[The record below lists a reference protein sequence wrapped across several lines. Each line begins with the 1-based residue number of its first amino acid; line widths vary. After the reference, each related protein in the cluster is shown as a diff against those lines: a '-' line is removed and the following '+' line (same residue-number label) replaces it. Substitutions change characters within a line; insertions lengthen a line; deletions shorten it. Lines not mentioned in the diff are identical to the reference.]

1 MQPGGAPDTHVTAEQ
16 LFTEFEAADAPP
28 PGLDDDKPTRQGKEI
43 KRGQLRDIWRR
54 YKRNK
59 LAVVGL
65 GILVVLLF
73 IAIFEPWL
81 TPYDPFEQN
90 LLNTRKQPDSEHWF
104 GTDTLGRDLFSGIL
118 YGTRLA
124 MIVGVTVVFLS
135 LLVGVTAGA
144 IAGYRGKGLDSLIM
158 RTTDI
163 FLAFPYLIGAILVVR
178 IIGDSVFGVIMALAV
193 LAWPT
198 SARLMRGQV
207 LALRESEYVEA
218 ARSVGASDTRIVI
231 RHILPNAIAPV
242 LIYAF
247 TTIGVA
253 VVAMASLAFLGV
265 GVPPDTPEWGR
276 LITQAL
282 PYLRQDG
289 MTYMWLSP
297 SLAIVVTT
305 LGFAF
310 VADGLRDSLD
320 PKLR

>member
-1 MQPGGAPDTHVTAEQ
+1 MSIGGGVPEVAPERLLAPTQPPETPEEPEGGAPSGDRV
-16 LFTEFEAADAPP
+16 
-28 PGLDDDKPTRQGKEI
+28 

-59 LAVVGL
+59 LALVGL
-65 GILVVLLF
+65 GIVAVLAF
-73 IAIFEPWL
+73 IAIFEPLL
-81 TPYDPFEQN
+81 TPYDPKEQN
-90 LLNTRKQPDSEHWF
+90 LLNTQQPPSGEHWF
-104 GTDTLGRDLFSGIL
+104 GTDVLGRDLFSGIL

-124 MIVGVTVVFLS
+124 MIVSLSVVLLA
-135 LLVGVTAGA
+135 LLVGMTLGA
-144 IAGYRGKGLDSLIM
+144 IAGYRGKFIDTLVM

-163 FLAFPYLIGAILVVR
+163 FLAFPFLIGAILVVR
-178 IIGDSVFGVIMALAV
+178 IFGDSVQAVVIALSI

-218 ARSVGASDTRIVI
+218 ARSIGASDTRIVL

-247 TTIGVA
+247 TSIGVA
-253 VVAMASLAFLGV
+253 VVAMASLAFLGI
-265 GVPPDTPEWGR
+265 GVPADEPEWGR
-276 LITQAL
+276 LIGQAIQVIQI
-282 PYLRQDG
+282 PGRDYL
-289 MTYMWLSP
+289 WIFP
-297 SLAIVVTT
+297 ALAISVTT